1 MVKANTGN
9 QGQVTDVYEEVGE
22 GIFGYMEWFIANG
35 KASGQT
41 ELAFMMPTQRIMERL
56 RSGVP
61 ISWSWLTGGEKP
73 MVTL

>member
-35 KASGQT
+35 KASGQS

-61 ISWSWLTGGEKP
+61 ISWSWLTGGENP
-73 MVTL
+73 RVTL